1 MFIHWALR
9 EIHLKIVYY
18 GPGLSGKTANLQYI
32 YSRIDPTL
40 KGDLVTLK
48 TREDRTI
55 FFDFLQLEV
64 GNIDGKK
71 PKFNLY
77 TVPGQVH
84 YDLTRRIV
92 LNSVDGIVFVADSQR
107 EMMDANLD
115 TLLDLE
121 KHLIISGKTLE
132 NFPWVLQYNKRDL
145 PSAEPVEEME
155 KKLNFFGVPSFEAV
169 APQGQGVFATLK
181 EVIKQVVARA
191 HAQLENRQR
200 VSVQ

>member
-18 GPGLSGKTANLQYI
+18 GPALSGKTENLKYI
-32 YSRIDPTL
+32 YSHIDPSL

-64 GNIDGKK
+64 GNIDNKK

-77 TVPGQVH
+77 TVPGQVV
-84 YDLTRRIV
+84 YSATRRVV
-92 LNSVDGIVFVADSQR
+92 LNGVDGLVFVADSKR
-107 EMMDANLD
+107 EMMDSNLE

-121 KHLIISGKTLE
+121 KHLIADGKTLE
-132 NFPWVLQYNKRDL
+132 DFPWVFQYNKRDMDG
-145 PSAEPVEEME
+145 AEPVEEME
-155 KKLNFFGVPSFEAV
+155 KKLNFFNVPSFEAS
-169 APQGQGVFATLK
+169 AIDGRGVFGTLK
-181 EVIKQVVARA
+181 GVIKLVVSNVQS
-191 HAQLENRQR
+191 QLEGTRR
-200 VSVQ
+200 MRA

>member
-18 GPGLSGKTANLQYI
+18 GPALSGKTENLRYI
-32 YSRIDPTL
+32 YSHIDPSL

-64 GNIDGKK
+64 GNIDNKK

-77 TVPGQVH
+77 TVPGQVV
-84 YDLTRRIV
+84 YSATRKVV
-92 LNSVDGIVFVADSQR
+92 LNGVDGLVFVADSKR
-107 EMMDANLD
+107 EMMNSNLE

-121 KHLIISGKTLE
+121 KHLIADDKTLG
-132 NFPWVLQYNKRDL
+132 NFPWVMQYNKRDRHDV
-145 PSAEPVEEME
+145 EPVAEME
-155 KKLNFFGVPSFEAV
+155 KKLNFFNVPSYEAS
-169 APQGQGVFATLK
+169 AIDGRGVFGTLK
-181 EVIKQVVARA
+181 GVIKLVVSNVQS
-191 HAQLENRQR
+191 QLEGYQR
-200 VSVQ
+200 MRA

>member
-18 GPGLSGKTANLQYI
+18 GPALSGKTENLRYI
-32 YSRIDPTL
+32 HSRIDPAL

-64 GNIDGKK
+64 GNIDNKK

-77 TVPGQVH
+77 TVPGQVV
-84 YDLTRRIV
+84 YNATRKVV
-92 LNSVDGIVFVADSQR
+92 LNGVDGIVFVADSR
-107 EMMDANLD
+107 KDVMEANLE

-121 KHLIISGKTLE
+121 KQLIASGRTLE
-132 NFPWVLQYNKRDL
+132 DFPWVLQYNKRDM
-145 PSAEPVEEME
+145 PDVESIENID
-155 KKLNFFGVPSFEAV
+155 KKLNFFGVPTYEAS
-169 APQGQGVFATLK
+169 AIDGSGVFQTLK
-181 EVIKQVVARA
+181 AVIKLVVSNVQS
-191 HAQLENRQR
+191 QLEGDRR
-200 VSVQ
+200 MRA

>member
-18 GPGLSGKTANLQYI
+18 GPALSGKTENLKYI
-32 YSRIDPTL
+32 YSRIDPSL

-64 GNIDGKK
+64 GHIDNKK

-77 TVPGQVH
+77 TVPGQVV
-84 YDLTRRIV
+84 YNATRKVV
-92 LNSVDGIVFVADSQR
+92 LNGVDGIVFVADSR
-107 EMMDANLD
+107 RGMMDSNLE

-121 KHLIISGKTLE
+121 KHLITDGKTLE
-132 NFPWVLQYNKRDL
+132 DFPWVLQYNKRDL
-145 PSAEPVEEME
+145 PDAEPIEDME
-155 KKLNFFGVPSFEAV
+155 KKLNFFGVPTFEAS
-169 APQGQGVFATLK
+169 ALDGRGVFPVLK
-181 EVIKQVVARA
+181 GVIKLVVSNVQ
-191 HAQLENRQR
+191 AQLEGVQR
-200 VSVQ
+200 MRA